1 MVPTKEKGEWMK
13 YGGLE
18 INHKAFVENTKGQ
31 TVVSVND
38 IYSFPATAQKTV
50 SDNMISIMSYVVKDA
65 FWPNDLSLEVNST
78 NYSAIYAKIKQ
89 YKDTMM
95 VRINAA
101 EK

>member
-1 MVPTKEKGEWMK
+1 M
-13 YGGLE
+13 
-18 INHKAFVENTKGQ
+18 
-31 TVVSVND
+31 
-38 IYSFPATAQKTV
+38 

>member
-1 MVPTKEKGEWMK
+1 M
-13 YGGLE
+13 
-18 INHKAFVENTKGQ
+18 ENTEGQ